1 MSPAE
6 RMRGDA
12 CNTGV
17 IEVEV
22 LAGNWHAVQVYMR
35 CQPTMIAGMSGAV
48 ILGVSASEA
57 MASAR
62 MLRVPERRWPGV
74 IDGAQALASLVAK
87 IENDKAKARAD
98 AAARK

>member
-12 CNTGV
+12 CNADE

-22 LAGNWHAVQVYMR
+22 LVCNWHAVQTYMR
-35 CQPTMIAGMSGAV
+35 CQPTMLAGMSGAV

-57 MASAR
+57 MAAAR
-62 MLRVPERRWPGV
+62 MLRVPPKRWPSV
-74 IDGAQALASLVAK
+74 IDGAQALGSMVAK
-87 IENDKAKARAD
+87 IENEKSAQRQQ
-98 AAARK
+98 RKR